1 MNSAIAS
8 IAWQEFVLN
17 RRNRWVVFFAALF
30 AVTTTIISYF
40 GMVTSGYAGFQ
51 DFVRTAASLAN
62 LGGFL
67 IPLFALLLG
76 VFSFLSEREYLEILA
91 TQPIPRSHVL
101 LGKICGLCL
110 TVIAASAIGFGI
122 PGAVI
127 AMAIG
132 TEGALGYL
140 MVVVYNTFLAVIFV
154 GLSVLIA
161 LSTGRRQIALGIAI
175 GVWIFFELV
184 YGMLMLG
191 TTLYLPAK
199 ILKTSL
205 LVGLFGNPVDIARV
219 LALLHVGGPHLF
231 GPAGATLIKLAGSTT
246 MATAVGIAGLVVWIV
261 VPVLLAVRI
270 FNRQDL

>member
-1 MNSAIAS
+1 VSSAVRR

-17 RRNRWVVFFAALF
+17 RRNRWVVFFAGLF
-30 AVTTTIISYF
+30 AVSTTLISYF

-51 DFVRTAASLAN
+51 DFIRTAASLAN

-91 TQPIPRSHVL
+91 TQPIPRSRVL
-101 LGKICGLCL
+101 LGKICGLSL
-110 TVIAASAIGFGI
+110 TVIAASALGFGI
-122 PGAVI
+122 PGAII

-132 TEGALGYL
+132 TEGVLGYL
-140 MVVVYNTFLAVIFV
+140 MVIFYNTLLAVIFV

-161 LSTGRRQIALGIAI
+161 LVAGRRQIALGIAI

-219 LALLHVGGPHLF
+219 LSLLHVGGPHLF
-231 GPAGATLIKLAGSTT
+231 GPAGATLVKLAGSTVTAT
-246 MATAVGIAGLVVWIV
+246 MVGIIGLIAWIV
-261 VPVLLAVRI
+261 IPMLLAIRV

>member
-1 MNSAIAS
+1 MRSAVGQ

-17 RRNRWVVFFAALF
+17 RRNRWVVFFAGLF
-30 AVTTTIISYF
+30 AVTTTVISYF

-51 DFVRTAASLAN
+51 DFIRTAASLAN

-91 TQPIPRSHVL
+91 TQPIPRSRVL
-101 LGKICGLCL
+101 LGKICGLGL
-110 TVIAASAIGFGI
+110 TVIAASALGFGI
-122 PGAVI
+122 PGAII

-140 MVVVYNTFLAVIFV
+140 MVVIYNTLLAVIFV

-161 LSTGRRQIALGIAI
+161 LVAGRRQIALGIAI
-175 GVWIFFELV
+175 GVWIFYELV

-205 LVGLFGNPVDIARV
+205 LIGLFGNPVDIARV
-219 LALLHVGGPHLF
+219 LSLLHVGGPHLF
-231 GPAGATLIKLAGSTT
+231 GPAGATLVKLAGSTV
-246 MATAVGIAGLVVWIV
+246 MATVVGIVGLIAWMVI
-261 VPVLLAVRI
+261 PVLLAIWV

>member
-1 MNSAIAS
+1 MSSAMGR
-8 IAWQEFVLN
+8 IAWQEFVIN
-17 RRNRWVVFFAALF
+17 RRNRWVIFFAGLF
-30 AVTTTIISYF
+30 AVTTTVIAYF

-51 DFVRTAASLAN
+51 DFIRTAASLAN

-76 VFSFLSEREYLEILA
+76 VFSFLSEPEYLEILV
-91 TQPIPRSHVL
+91 TQPIPRSRVL
-101 LGKICGLCL
+101 LGKTCGLCL
-110 TVIAASAIGFGI
+110 TVIAASALGFGI
-122 PGAVI
+122 PGAII

-132 TEGALGYL
+132 TEGAVGYL
-140 MVVVYNTFLAVIFV
+140 MVVVYNTLLAVIFV

-161 LSTGRRQIALGIAI
+161 LATGRKQIALGIAV
-175 GVWIFFELV
+175 GVWIFYELV

-219 LALLHVGGPHLF
+219 LSLLHVGGPHLF

-246 MATAVGIAGLVVWIV
+246 MATAIGLVGLVAWIV
-261 VPVLLAVRI
+261 IPVLLAMWI
-270 FNRQDL
+270 FKRQDL

>member
-1 MNSAIAS
+1 VRH

-17 RRNRWVVFFAALF
+17 RRNRWVVFFAGLF
-30 AVTTTIISYF
+30 AVTTTVISYF

-51 DFVRTAASLAN
+51 DFIRTAASLAN

-91 TQPIPRSHVL
+91 TQPIPRSRVL

-110 TVIAASAIGFGI
+110 TVIAASALGFGI
-122 PGAVI
+122 PGAII

-140 MVVVYNTFLAVIFV
+140 MVVVYNTLLAVIFV

-161 LSTGRRQIALGIAI
+161 LVAGRRQIALGIAI

-219 LALLHVGGPHLF
+219 LSLLYVGGPHLF
-231 GPAGATLIKLAGSTT
+231 GPAGATLVKLAGSTV
-246 MATAVGIAGLVVWIV
+246 MATMVGIIGLIAWIV
-261 VPVLLAVRI
+261 IPMLLAIRV

>member
-1 MNSAIAS
+1 MNSAVGR

-17 RRNRWVVFFAALF
+17 RRNRWVIFFACLF
-30 AVTTTIISYF
+30 AVTTTVISYF

-91 TQPIPRSHVL
+91 TQPIPRSRIL
-101 LGKICGLCL
+101 LGKICGLSL
-110 TVIAASAIGFGI
+110 TVIAASALGFGI

-132 TEGALGYL
+132 TAGAVAYL
-140 MVVVYNTFLAVIFV
+140 MVVIYIILLAVIFI

-161 LSTGRRQIALGIAI
+161 LATDRRQIALGIAM

-205 LVGLFGNPVDIARV
+205 LVGLLGNPVDIARV
-219 LALLHVGGPHLF
+219 LSLLQVGGPHLF
-231 GPAGATLIKLAGSTT
+231 GPAGATLVKLAGSPT
-246 MATAVGIAGLVVWIV
+246 MATLIGLLGLVGWIV
-261 VPVLLAVRI
+261 VPVLLAIWI
-270 FNRQDL
+270 FKRQDL

>member
-1 MNSAIAS
+1 MRTAVGR

-17 RRNRWVVFFAALF
+17 RRNRWVVFFAVLF
-30 AVTTTIISYF
+30 AVTTTVIAYF

-76 VFSFLSEREYLEILA
+76 VFSFLSDREYLEILA
-91 TQPIPRSHVL
+91 TQPISRSRVL
-101 LGKICGLCL
+101 LGKTLGLCL
-110 TVIAASAIGFGI
+110 TVISASAVGFGI

-132 TEGALGYL
+132 TEGVAGYL
-140 MVVVYNTFLAVIFV
+140 MVVVYNTLLAVIFV

-161 LSTGRRQIALGIAI
+161 LAAGRRQIALGVAI

-219 LALLHVGGPHLF
+219 LSLLHVGGPHLF
-231 GPAGATLIKLAGSTT
+231 GPAGATLVKLAGSTT
-246 MATAVGIAGLVVWIV
+246 MATAVGIVGLVVWIV
-261 VPVLLAVRI
+261 VPVLLAMWI
-270 FNRQDL
+270 FKRQDL

>member
-1 MNSAIAS
+1 MNSAVGR

-17 RRNRWVVFFAALF
+17 RRNRWVIFFACLF
-30 AVTTTIISYF
+30 AVTTTVISYF

-91 TQPIPRSHVL
+91 TQPIPRSRIL
-101 LGKICGLCL
+101 LGKICGLSL
-110 TVIAASAIGFGI
+110 TVIAASALGFGI

-132 TEGALGYL
+132 TAGAVAYL
-140 MVVVYNTFLAVIFV
+140 MVVIYIILLAVIFI

-161 LSTGRRQIALGIAI
+161 LVAGRRQIALGIAI

-205 LVGLFGNPVDIARV
+205 LVGLLGNPVDIARV
-219 LALLHVGGPHLF
+219 LSLLQVGGPHLF
-231 GPAGATLIKLAGSTT
+231 GPAGATLVKLAGSPT
-246 MATAVGIAGLVVWIV
+246 MATLIGLLGLVGWVV
-261 VPVLLAVRI
+261 VPVLLAIWI
-270 FNRQDL
+270 FKRQDL

>member
-1 MNSAIAS
+1 VTSAVGR

-17 RRNRWVVFFAALF
+17 RRNRWVVFFAVLF
-30 AVTTTIISYF
+30 AVTTTVIAYF

-76 VFSFLSEREYLEILA
+76 VFSFLSDREYLEILA
-91 TQPIPRSHVL
+91 TQPIPRSRVL
-101 LGKICGLCL
+101 LGKIVGLCL
-110 TVIAASAIGFGI
+110 TVISASAVGFGI

-132 TEGALGYL
+132 TQGAMGYL
-140 MVVVYNTFLAVIFV
+140 MVVVYNTLLAVIFV

-161 LSTGRRQIALGIAI
+161 LLAGRRQIALGIAI

-184 YGMLMLG
+184 YGLLMLG

-219 LALLHVGGPHLF
+219 LSLLHVGGPYLF
-231 GPAGATLIKLAGSTT
+231 GPAGATLVKLAGSPT
-246 MATAVGIAGLVVWIV
+246 MATLVGLLGLAGWIV
-261 VPVLLAVRI
+261 FPVLAAMWI
-270 FNRQDL
+270 FKRQDL

>member
-1 MNSAIAS
+1 MNSAVS
-8 IAWQEFVLN
+8 RIAWQEFVLN
-17 RRNRWVVFFAALF
+17 RRNRWVVFFACLF

-40 GMVTSGYAGFQ
+40 GMVTSGYSGFQ
-51 DFVRTAASLAN
+51 DFIRTAASLAN

-76 VFSFLSEREYLEILA
+76 VFSFLSDREYLEILA
-91 TQPIPRSHVL
+91 TQPIPRSRVL
-101 LGKICGLCL
+101 LGKVCGLCL

-122 PGAVI
+122 PGAII

-132 TEGALGYL
+132 TEGAVGYL
-140 MVVVYNTFLAVIFV
+140 MVVVYNTLLAVIFV
-154 GLSVLIA
+154 GLSVFIA
-161 LSTGRRQIALGIAI
+161 LATGRKQIALGVAV
-175 GVWIFFELV
+175 GVWIFYELV

-219 LALLHVGGPHLF
+219 LSLLHVGGPHLF

-246 MATAVGIAGLVVWIV
+246 MATVIGLVGLVAWIV
-261 VPVLLAVRI
+261 IPVLLAMWI
-270 FNRQDL
+270 FKRQDL